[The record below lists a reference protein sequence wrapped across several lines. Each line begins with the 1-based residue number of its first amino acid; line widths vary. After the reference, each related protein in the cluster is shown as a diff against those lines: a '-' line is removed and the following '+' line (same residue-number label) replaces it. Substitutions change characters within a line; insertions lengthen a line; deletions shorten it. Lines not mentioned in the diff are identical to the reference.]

1 MTDFLTEADVIAGLS
16 GCVAAGFS
24 QDLAKASTTTV
35 ANFDYSNWL
44 GGGNPAAGV
53 APTTWVNPTQATL
66 GAINPRYVNPVAGK
80 TCRIL
85 GAALR
90 PSVANQPYIIRDRV
104 GHMAGLSGIVT
115 TAQTVGTPAT
125 MLTTPAADLRCEAGG
140 GDLDWWLEW
149 YVATGATAVNVTC
162 AVTYSDNSTGN
173 VVVAI
178 PASVPAGRR
187 YRITP
192 SSGNLSI
199 KGISTVTLSASTL
212 TAGNFGVTATER
224 KFQFS
229 VPVANTDWMA
239 DWAILMMPDIGSN
252 ACLELSTYA
261 VGAAFGT
268 MTGNFRAGVK

>member
-35 ANFDYSNWL
+35 SGFDYSNWL
-44 GGGNPAAGV
+44 GAGNPAAGV
-53 APTTWVNPTQATL
+53 APTTWVNPTSQTL
-66 GAINPRYVNPVAGK
+66 GAMNPRMVSPAAGK

-85 GAALR
+85 FAALR

-104 GHMAGLSGIVT
+104 GHMAGLNGTSIA
-115 TAQTVGTPAT
+115 AQTVGTPAT

-149 YVATGATAVNVTC
+149 YVATGATAVNATC

-173 VVVAI
+173 VVVAL

-187 YRITP
+187 YRIPP

-229 VPVANTDWMA
+229 VPTANTEWMA
-239 DWAILMMPDIGSN
+239 DWALLAMPDIGSN
-252 ACLELSTYA
+252 ACLEMSCFAT
-261 VGAAFGT
+261 GAAMGT
-268 MTGNFRAGVK
+268 LTGNFRAGVK